1 MTNQTEEFNIFK
13 KFMEPFISM
22 AKKMLIKALDNENYK
37 NLEIKQENVAE
48 ISDADEIKSG
58 NVIYKIDYATGKSE
72 GSFAVLIPEKLI
84 SQVADLLTGGNGDL
98 EPKESITELEVNSV
112 SSFLDK
118 IFRESEA
125 IFKRVYGQELA
136 FSANPSFIL
145 KENPNYN
152 VNTDDAVY
160 DLRFESKLVV
170 SEELEYSINILWNL
184 ASAQNIV
191 SELDLHK
198 NSVNTKNTSSENLDI
213 KRISDVK
220 IKITA
225 ELGRTRVPIK
235 YALELV
241 RGSLVELDT
250 IDGADIKVFAN
261 DIEFAYAQVV
271 AIEDS
276 FGLKITKIISP
287 EGRLKCI

>member
-1 MTNQTEEFNIFK
+1 MTNQTEEFNILK
-13 KFMEPFISM
+13 KFMEPFISTTR
-22 AKKMLIKALDNENYK
+22 KMLIQALDNENYK

-72 GSFAVLIPEKLI
+72 GSFAILIPEILI
-84 SQVADLLTGGNGDL
+84 SQVADLLTGGSGDL
-98 EPKESITELEVNSV
+98 KPKESITELEVNSV
-112 SSFLDK
+112 SGFLDR
-118 IFRESEA
+118 IFREFEA
-125 IFKRVYGQELA
+125 IFKRGYGQELA
-136 FSANPSFIL
+136 FSASPSFIL
-145 KENPNYN
+145 KENPNYEI
-152 VNTDDAVY
+152 NTNDAVY
-160 DLRFESKLVV
+160 DLRFENKLVV
-170 SEELEYSINILWNL
+170 GTDFEHSINILWNL
-184 ASAQNIV
+184 ASAQNII

-198 NSVNTKNTSSENLDI
+198 NSVNTKKTSTANLDI
-213 KRISDVK
+213 NRLSDVK

-225 ELGRTRVPIK
+225 ELGRSRVPIK

-261 DIEFAYAQVV
+261 GIEFGYAQVV

-287 EGRLKCI
+287 EGRLECI